1 MVRLDARI
9 APAGDVTLMFTDIEG
24 STRGWATYE
33 GRFHAALLRHNE
45 LLRQAIAAH
54 NGYEVKTIGDA
65 FMVAFDTP
73 LDAALCALE
82 MERLIEAEPFEEV
95 NGLRVRIGLHTGD
108 IEPSEGDYFGNP
120 VNRTARIEA
129 AAHGGMIL
137 MSEDTAQRLTEDLPD
152 GASLIDFGFH
162 TLKDLGAPLKLFGLT
177 HVDLPVRDYP
187 RLNTLP
193 PELHN
198 FPAELTSFVGRD
210 REIRE
215 LTDMLV
221 EGKKRLITL
230 TGPGGTGKTR
240 LSLQVAAE
248 CVQHFK
254 HGMWLVELAGVSR
267 AQDVPGAVAIALGI
281 PLSTDGDVKT
291 QVLAHLKTRTCLLVL
306 DNFEQ
311 VVEAAR
317 FVNDLMKQCANVS
330 ILVSSRELL
339 QIAGEQEYPLE
350 PLGLP
355 PDSVTVKTWQQYAS
369 LRLFVE
375 RCMAARPA
383 FSVTED
389 NLGDVVTI
397 CRRVEG
403 LPLAMELTASLSRG
417 MTPQQIVPRLQDRLR
432 LLASSRRDLE
442 PRQRSMRGAID
453 WSYDLLTEDERALFA
468 ELSVFV
474 GGFSAEAVDAVCE
487 TPLAFDLIFTL
498 RDKSLVRGVE
508 VDGEMRYSM
517 LETLREYAKEKRE
530 AENISPDLCARH
542 AAYYL
547 EQAQNWSAQLDGP
560 DAADAQRNLQ
570 REIDNMRTGMD
581 WAVGQDN
588 CDMVSGYGRSLARF
602 FITRGL
608 YEEGDQRLAT
618 AEGACR
624 RGSDQTSLALLLL
637 QRGRIAMQR
646 TNLAAAH
653 EFYQTSYDISKQ
665 IGDTKR
671 LVPPIVN
678 LGIIAFYRNDYP
690 HAESI
695 WEEGLSLARETQ
707 QISYE
712 AALLDNLGILATN
725 KGDFE
730 GATHYYQQALRIH
743 RHAKDKRLTAY
754 ALMHLAESLMN
765 QELYHSALTHIEESY
780 LLFNELG
787 ARMET
792 TAASSNLGLILLE
805 IGDLQNA
812 ARHIDTG
819 LSTAREIRDVRCEM
833 YGLMA
838 QGCLFLKQNSFPP
851 ALSRFRQSLRI
862 AHEVKDHKHVVQ
874 TLYHAGLCLQLD
886 EQWKAAYR
894 VFAVALREHRTHSLW
909 GSHKLEPI
917 MQQLRIVLK
926 ASVVQSLDE
935 QADTCDVASLLDIFE
950 TDTS

>member
-1 MVRLDARI
+1 MVTLDARI

-33 GRFHAALLRHNE
+33 GRFHTALLRHNE

-65 FMVAFDTP
+65 FMVAFGTP

-82 MERLIEAEPFEEV
+82 IERLIEAEPFEEV

-108 IEPSEGDYFGNP
+108 IQPSDGDYFGNP

-137 MSEDTAQRLTEDLPD
+137 LSEDTAQRLEESLPD
-152 GASLIDFGFH
+152 GASLIDHGFH

-210 REIRE
+210 REIQE
-215 LTDMLV
+215 LTQLMV

-281 PLSTDGDVKT
+281 PLSTDGDVKS
-291 QVLAHLKTRTCLLVL
+291 QVIAHLKTRTCLLVL

-330 ILVSSRELL
+330 IIISSRELL

-355 PDSVTVKTWQQYAS
+355 PDSVTLKTWQQYAS

-397 CRRVEG
+397 CRRVDG
-403 LPLAMELTASLSRG
+403 LPLAMELTASLARG

-432 LLASSRRDLE
+432 VLASSRRDLE

-474 GGFSAEAVDAVCE
+474 GGFSAEAVEAVCE
-487 TPLAFDLIFTL
+487 TPMAFDLIFTL

-530 AENISPDLCARH
+530 AENISPDLSARH

-547 EQAQNWSAQLDGP
+547 EQAQSWSAQLDGSET
-560 DAADAQRNLQ
+560 AVAQRHFQ
-570 REIDNMRTGMD
+570 REIDNMRAAMD
-581 WAVGQDN
+581 LAVRRDD
-588 CDMVSGYGRSLARF
+588 CELVSGYGRALARF
-602 FITRGL
+602 FITKGL

-624 RGSDQTSLALLLL
+624 QGGDQTSLALLLL

-646 TNLAAAH
+646 ANLDAAQ
-653 EFYQTSYDISKQ
+653 EFYQASYDISKQ

-690 HAESI
+690 QAESI
-695 WEEGLSLARETQ
+695 WEEGLHLAVETNQ
-707 QISYE
+707 PGYE
-712 AALLDNLGILATN
+712 AKLLDNLGILATN

-730 GATHYYQQALRIH
+730 ASTQYYQQALHIH
-743 RHAKDKRLTAY
+743 RQARDKRFTAY
-754 ALMHLAESLMN
+754 ALMHLGESLTA
-765 QELYHSALTHIEESY
+765 QKKLEEALGNMKESHQ
-780 LLFNELG
+780 LFVELG

-792 TAASSNLGLILLE
+792 AATSIHLGQILLD
-805 IGDLQNA
+805 IGEADRA
-812 ARHIDTG
+812 AQHIVQG
-819 LSTAREIRDVRCEM
+819 STIAREIKDVRCEM
-833 YGLMA
+833 YSLTA
-838 QGCLFLKQNSFPP
+838 HGCLFLRQNAP
-851 ALSRFRQSLRI
+851 AEAFACFRQALQLANQLEDRKQVGQI
-862 AHEVKDHKHVVQ
+862 
-874 TLYHAGLCLQLD
+874 LYHVGVYNQTQARY
-886 EQWKAAYR
+886 ETAYLA
-894 VFAVALREHRTHSLW
+894 FAVAHREYRTHNLW
-909 GSHKLEPI
+909 
-917 MQQLRIVLK
+917 
-926 ASVVQSLDE
+926 
-935 QADTCDVASLLDIFE
+935 DTYNLASLLEHLQEVLSPDE
-950 TDTS
+950 TRILDAKAEIADALSLLEPNNLA